1 MSRTEDAALKAFIS
15 RPVERY
21 RPSYGRV
28 EVIEPR
34 QCVFVGTTNKST
46 YLRDETGGRRF
57 WPVKVGPIDTDA
69 LAHDRDQLF
78 AEAVVRFHE
87 GAQWWP
93 DGFFEAEHIK
103 PEQDARFE
111 PDAWEEPI
119 TRYVTGRDRVS
130 VSEVAKLAL
139 FIETA
144 RLGTAESAAHRR
156 GAAHARLEVDQGLS
170 RPRVRAGGHGD
181 MTHMTHFP
189 IEVLP
194 IVQPLVKRMRH
205 GATCVMPKSL
215 RSPRKLWD
223 IPKQAERHNRLIRFD
238 RRRWP
243 DRARLPSVDCE
254 ITTQKYFS
262 DARFNQ
268 RRGLL
273 SQPLHRHDLGTARPV
288 HRGIDHS
295 PDSVG
300 GAPQRIGVKVRIAR
314 GRSRLRM
321 PEEFADD
328 GQAERSPRA
337 D

>member
-1 MSRTEDAALKAFIS
+1 
-15 RPVERY
+15 
-21 RPSYGRV
+21 V

-103 PEQDARFE
+103 PEQDAWFE

-144 RLGTAESAAHRR
+144 RLGTADQRHI
-156 GAAHARLEVDQGLS
+156 GA
-170 RPRVRAGGHGD
+170 
-181 MTHMTHFP
+181 
-189 IEVLP
+189 VLHT
-194 IVQPLVKRMRH
+194 L
-205 GATCVMPKSL
+205 GWKSI
-215 RSPRKLWD
+215 KD
-223 IPKQAERHNRLIRFD
+223 
-238 RRRWP
+238 
-243 DRARLPSVDCE
+243 
-254 ITTQKYFS
+254 Y
-262 DARFNQ
+262 
-268 RRGLL
+268 
-273 SQPLHRHDLGTARPV
+273 
-288 HRGIDHS
+288 
-295 PDSVG
+295 
-300 GAPQRIGVKVRIAR
+300 R
-314 GRSRLRM
+314 GRAYV
-321 PEEFADD
+321 PVDTVT
-328 GQAERSPRA
+328 
-337 D
+337 